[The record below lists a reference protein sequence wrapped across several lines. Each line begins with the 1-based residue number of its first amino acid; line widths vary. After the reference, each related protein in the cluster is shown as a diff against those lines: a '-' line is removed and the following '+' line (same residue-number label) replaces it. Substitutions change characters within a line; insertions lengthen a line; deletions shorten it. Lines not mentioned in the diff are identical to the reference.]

1 MTNALVFIEACT
13 VCNRVQRTY
22 LGRRSRRKTPL
33 VCADCAEETK
43 KGKTSPKPAQASQGR
58 RG

>member
-1 MTNALVFIEACT
+1 MTNALVFVEACT

-22 LGRRSRRKTPL
+22 LARRSRRKTPL
-33 VCADCAEETK
+33 VCSDCAEETK
-43 KGKTSPKPAQASQGR
+43 QSKASLKPAQASQGR